1 MFTDLAHLERFTA
14 SGPVMG
20 SRWSAVFHAPP
31 AFDTRA
37 LEIALAEAVTRVD
50 RQMSTWNPASDLERL
65 SAAPVGV
72 WVDIP
77 RELTTVLA
85 AALAIGAASDGAFD
99 IGVGDLVT
107 AWGFGGGARRPD
119 GRAIGDLA
127 GRPRIAA
134 PSALEL
140 DEVGLRARKHAPMRL
155 DLGGIAKGF
164 GVDEMARVL
173 DGFGI
178 ASWLAGIDGDMRAR
192 GCKPDD
198 APWAVAHERPVVGRR
213 EAMGVFELVDLAVAT
228 SGTHRHFTEFDGRTV
243 AHTMDPARGAPL
255 ANAVASVSV
264 MAETCMVADAWAT
277 VLMVQGETAGPETAR
292 RLGMSSVFVL
302 ADGRVIETA

>member
-1 MFTDLAHLERFTA
+1 
-14 SGPVMG
+14 
-20 SRWSAVFHAPP
+20 
-31 AFDTRA
+31 
-37 LEIALAEAVTRVD
+37 
-50 RQMSTWNPASDLERL
+50 MSTWNPSSDLERL

-99 IGVGDLVT
+99 IGVGALVT
-107 AWGFGGGARRPD
+107 AWGFGGGTRRPN
-119 GRAIGDLA
+119 GAAITDLA
-127 GRPRIAA
+127 GRPRVDA

-140 DEVGLRARKHAPMRL
+140 DEVGCRARKHAPMRL

-178 ASWLAGIDGDMRAR
+178 TSWLAGIDGEMRAR

-198 APWAVAHERPVVGRR
+198 APWAVAHERPIAGRR
-213 EAMGVFELVDLAVAT
+213 EAMGLFELVDLAIAT
-228 SGTHRHFTEFDGRTV
+228 SGTHRHFIEVDGRTIS
-243 AHTMDPARGAPL
+243 HTMNPATGAPL
-255 ANAVASVSV
+255 ANEIASVSV
-264 MAETCMVADAWAT
+264 MAATCMVADAWAT
-277 VLMVQGETAGPETAR
+277 VLMVLGETAGPELAR
-292 RLGMSSVFVL
+292 RLGMSTVFVL
-302 ADGRVIETA
+302 ADGRVIETP